1 MVSNNAPSMVFEKQ
15 DIPEEG
21 LNIDLSEDSSCF
33 VFENSNYQL
42 ENSVKTKGSLTFKGE
57 LVYFRGKIEASI
69 MLTCAR
75 CLKSFNCPL
84 QTALHVDFLPRKNE
98 PKEEELELEPTDLD
112 IYYYDNLKI
121 SLFEPVRDQLII
133 SIPIKPL
140 CNIDCAGLCSHCG
153 QNLNEKKCNCPEILK
168 IDPRMAPLKKLKHL
182 KERQ

>member
-57 LVYFRGKIEASI
+57 LVYFRGEVAASI
-69 MLTCAR
+69 ILTCAR
-75 CLKSFNCPL
+75 CLKHFNSSI
-84 QTALHVDFLPRKNE
+84 QTAMQVDFLPKENK
-98 PKEEELELEPTDLD
+98 PDEEEIELETSDLD
-112 IYYYDNLKI
+112 IYFYDNVNI
-121 SLFEPVRDQLII
+121 NLFQPVYDQLII

-140 CNIDCAGLCSHCG
+140 CNVNCNGLCPRCG
-153 QNLNEKKCNCPEILK
+153 QNLNEKKCKCPDDIK
-168 IDPRMAPLKKLKHL
+168 VDPRLAPLEKLKHL
-182 KERQ
+182 KEKQ